1 VSPVFYK
8 GSMEGI
14 TDVIAGRTHAMF
26 APASSVMQQV
36 KIGRLTAIAVT
47 GATRTA
53 AAPEVPTM
61 AEAGLPGYEVTMWN
75 GLFAP
80 AGTPPEIVEKLAAAA
95 TRAVASPD
103 LQSKI
108 KNNGGDPIVM
118 GPREFGDY
126 LQKDINRW
134 SEAIEAAGIKPQ

>member
-1 VSPVFYK
+1 
-8 GSMEGI
+8 
-14 TDVIAGRTHAMF
+14 
-26 APASSVMQQV
+26 
-36 KIGRLTAIAVT
+36 
-47 GATRTA
+47 
-53 AAPEVPTM
+53 
-61 AEAGLPGYEVTMWN
+61 VTMWN

-118 GPREFGDY
+118 VPREFGDY

>member
-1 VSPVFYK
+1 MACS
-8 GSMEGI
+8 
-14 TDVIAGRTHAMF
+14 
-26 APASSVMQQV
+26 
-36 KIGRLTAIAVT
+36 RL
-47 GATRTA
+47 
-53 AAPEVPTM
+53 
-61 AEAGLPGYEVTMWN
+61 
-75 GLFAP
+75 

-118 GPREFGDY
+118 GPKEFGDY

-134 SEAIEAAGIKPQ
+134 SEAIEARWHQAAIENTKMLETVEDEFERDAGRP

>member
-1 VSPVFYK
+1 MSPVFYK

-26 APASSVMQQV
+26 APASSLLMQQV

-61 AEAGLPGYEVTMWN
+61 AEAGLPGYEVTMWKRPAHA
-75 GLFAP
+75 GRYAAP
-80 AGTPPEIVEKLAAAA
+80 DRREACRSGNQGCRLA
-95 TRAVASPD
+95 
-103 LQSKI
+103 
-108 KNNGGDPIVM
+108 
-118 GPREFGDY
+118 
-126 LQKDINRW
+126 
-134 SEAIEAAGIKPQ
+134 